1 MKICKVIS
9 PILDNMTSMKDG
21 IREKLKTLA
30 DLGYEAVEL
39 ALRNPDEINIGEIKE
54 FTRSYDIEIAGIAIG
69 RAYLEEGLSFS
80 SSRKEVR
87 RKAIARMKDMIRLIS
102 EFNSPTLLFGLMQ
115 GRLDEKVRLS
125 QARRWIVEYLR
136 ESARFAQRYSV
147 EISIE
152 PINRYELNY
161 HNTVEEVKELID
173 EIAEK
178 NISLLL
184 DSFHMNIEEVS
195 IHQSIISSKGYVG
208 YVHLAD
214 SNKLAPGCGHL
225 DFSEII
231 DTLKEIK
238 YDKYL
243 SVEILPQP
251 DPDTAAQ
258 RAITYL
264 RKFIQPE

>member
-9 PILDNMTSMKDG
+9 PKLDNMTSIQDG
-21 IREKLKTLA
+21 IKERLKTLA
-30 DLGYEAVEL
+30 NLGYEAVEL
-39 ALRNPDEINIGEIKE
+39 ALRSPDEINIDEIKE
-54 FTRSYDIEIAGIAIG
+54 FTHSYDIEIAGIATG

-80 SSRKEVR
+80 NSKKEIR
-87 RKAIARMKDMIRLIS
+87 EKAMRRMKDIIRLTS
-102 EFNSPTLLFGLMQ
+102 ELNSTALLFGLMQ
-115 GRLDEKVRLS
+115 GRLDDKMELL
-125 QARRWIVEYLR
+125 QARRWIVECLQ
-136 ESARFAQRYSV
+136 EGARFARQYGV

-161 HNTVEEVKELID
+161 HNTIEEVKGLID

-184 DSFHMNIEEVS
+184 DSFHMNIEEAS
-195 IHQSIISSKGYVG
+195 IYQSIISSKGYVG
-208 YVHLAD
+208 HVHLAD
-214 SNKLAPGCGHL
+214 DNKLAPGCGHL

-231 DTLKEIK
+231 DALREIK

-258 RAITYL
+258 CAITYL
-264 RKFIQPE
+264 RKFI

>member
-9 PILDNMTSMKDG
+9 PRLDNMTSMQDG
-21 IREKLKTLA
+21 IKERLKTLA

-39 ALRNPDEINIGEIKE
+39 ALRSPDEINIDEIKE
-54 FTRSYDIEIAGIAIG
+54 FTRSYDIEIAGIATG

-80 SSRKEVR
+80 NSKKEIR
-87 RKAIARMKDMIRLIS
+87 EKAMRRMKDMIRLTS
-102 EFNSPTLLFGLMQ
+102 ELNSTALLFGLMQ
-115 GRLDEKVRLS
+115 GRLDDKMELL
-125 QARRWIVEYLR
+125 QARRWIVECLK
-136 ESARFAQRYSV
+136 EGARFAQRYGV

-161 HNTVEEVKELID
+161 HNTIEEVKGLID

-195 IHQSIISSKGYVG
+195 IRQSIISSKGYVG
-208 YVHLAD
+208 HVHLAD
-214 SNKLAPGCGHL
+214 DNKLAPGYGHL

-231 DTLKEIK
+231 DALREIK

-264 RKFIQPE
+264 RKFI